1 MSGQKEF
8 AKLST
13 SIWICHY
20 QLRAKHHFLEHRF
33 DIYAAL
39 QAHISV
45 QKKGKRKRGQ
55 AFAIYDELLVLTT
68 VPCTPAEG

>member
-8 AKLST
+8 TKLSA

-45 QKKGKRKRGQ
+45 QKKEKENEDRHLP
-55 AFAIYDELLVLTT
+55 YMMNY
-68 VPCTPAEG
+68 